1 MKKFLLSSLFIIP
14 TLLSA
19 YELEFTKSFNKDIQN
34 DKLRTNISINI
45 ESKDVNYIN
54 NKIGFF
60 QNFIDDEKSVTKKN
74 GNYKL
79 LPKYSYKNKQQTFIG
94 YKGSLDYIIES
105 SEYERLND
113 FITNL
118 HKMKKKVKTQN
129 IKLSISNLQWIV
141 SKELYEKNIDTM
153 RIESIKWIKNY
164 ATNLND
170 NCIIKRISINQNNNY
185 RTQRYSKN
193 VMLESSNTFNVTPSQ
208 SEQSITL
215 KTNYSL
221 ECK

>member
-1 MKKFLLSSLFIIP
+1 
-14 TLLSA
+14 
-19 YELEFTKSFNKDIQN
+19 
-34 DKLRTNISINI
+34 
-45 ESKDVNYIN
+45 
-54 NKIGFF
+54 
-60 QNFIDDEKSVTKKN
+60 
-74 GNYKL
+74 
-79 LPKYSYKNKQQTFIG
+79 
-94 YKGSLDYIIES
+94 
-105 SEYERLND
+105 
-113 FITNL
+113 
-118 HKMKKKVKTQN
+118 MKKKVKTQN